1 MKRIDIPYLT
11 LIIFY
16 SILSCNP
23 TNNSSITSGNWI
35 TRAQLNGPARS
46 EAVCFVIG
54 NFAFIGT
61 GWDGL
66 NNRYTD
72 FWKYDPTSNL
82 WSQVNGMP
90 GSGRS
95 SAIAFSVQG
104 HGYVGTGFD
113 GINILQDFY
122 EFDTAQNNWTR
133 IADYPGGGRYEAV
146 AFGLG
151 NFGYAGTGFD
161 GNNAQKD
168 FYQYDPV
175 KDIWTETGF
184 SGNKRFGAVTFT
196 YNNKAYLVTGVNS
209 GVMQKDF
216 WQFDPSSNGAKWT
229 QLRNISN
236 TSTDAFDDLYTTIV
250 RWNGSAF
257 IAGGHAYISTG
268 DDVSN
273 NNTTWEYT
281 FPDVN
286 GGGDLWNQK
295 TPFEGPPTTGAVG
308 FSLVPVQ
315 TGGGGFIATG
325 RTSNGQGSASD
336 YLREFF
342 PGQPENPND

>member
-1 MKRIDIPYLT
+1 MKRIDFPYLT
-11 LIIFY
+11 LLVIC
-16 SILSCNP
+16 SSLSCNP
-23 TNNSSITSGNWI
+23 NNISSSQSGNWI

-46 EAVCFVIG
+46 EAVSFVIG
-54 NFAFIGT
+54 NYAFIGT

-66 NNRYTD
+66 TNRYTD
-72 FWKYDPTSNL
+72 FWKYDPATNQ
-82 WSQVNGMP
+82 WSQVISIP
-90 GSGRS
+90 GPGRS
-95 SAIAFSVQG
+95 SAIAFSVLG

-113 GINILQDFY
+113 GENILRDFY
-122 EFDTAQNNWTR
+122 ELDTALNVWTK
-133 IADYPGGGRYEAV
+133 IADYPGGPRYEAV

-196 YNNKAYLVTGVNS
+196 HNNKAYLVTGINS
-209 GVMQKDF
+209 GVMQTDF
-216 WQFDPSSNGAKWT
+216 WQFDPSLSGAKWM
-229 QLRNISN
+229 QLRNITN
-236 TSTDAFDDLYTTIV
+236 TSTDAFDDLYTTIT

-257 IAGGHAYISTG
+257 VAGTHAYISTG
-268 DDVSN
+268 DNVSN

-281 FPDVN
+281 FPDGN
-286 GGGDLWNQK
+286 GGGDLWNLK

-308 FSLVPVQ
+308 FSLTPKQ
-315 TGGGGFIATG
+315 SGGGGYIATG
-325 RTSNGQGSASD
+325 RTSSGQAGASD

-342 PGQPENPND
+342 PDQTENQND